1 MTVAPTS
8 GTTSTSNAAGS
19 AASSAA
25 AGLTGDFNTFLTL
38 LTTQL
43 QNQDPTSPMDTDQF
57 TQQLVSF
64 SEVEQ
69 QINTNKN
76 LSTLISLQNSNQLV
90 SLLPTVGKTIDFT
103 GATTTLASGGSA
115 NFSYSLANA
124 SASTTLSVTD
134 QSGAVVWAGTG
145 ETGAG
150 AHNFSWNGTTSSG
163 GQAPS
168 GVYTLN
174 VTAAAA
180 DGSAVTVTQSA
191 TATVNSIEEQNG
203 STVLD
208 IGGYQVPVTNL
219 ISVGG
224 AAS

>member
-1 MTVAPTS
+1 MTVGATS
-8 GTTSTSNAAGS
+8 GTTNTNAASS

-90 SLLPTVGKTIDFT
+90 SLLPTVGKTIDFS
-103 GATTTLASGGSA
+103 GATTVLPSGGSA
-115 NFSYSLANA
+115 NFSYSLANQ
-124 SASTTLSVTD
+124 SASTVLTVTD
-134 QSGAVVWAGTG
+134 QSGAVVWAGKG
-145 ETGAG
+145 ETGSG
-150 AHNFSWNGTTSSG
+150 AHNFTWNGTTSSG
-163 GQAPS
+163 GQAAP

-174 VTAAAA
+174 VTAAAS
-180 DGSAVTVTQSA
+180 DGSAITVTQSA
-191 TATVNSIEEQNG
+191 SATVDSIEAQNG

-224 AAS
+224 TAS